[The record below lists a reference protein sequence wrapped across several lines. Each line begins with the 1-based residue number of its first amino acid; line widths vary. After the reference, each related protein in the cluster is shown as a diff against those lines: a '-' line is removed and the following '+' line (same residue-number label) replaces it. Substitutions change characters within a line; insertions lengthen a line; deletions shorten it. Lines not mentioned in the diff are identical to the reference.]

1 MRSLE
6 NYIVCEYKKN
16 CNEGKMKMRE
26 KLRWLKVNWDGVSEF
41 LLINA
46 DFVKFIILNQGVIPN
61 FYKRKNPVIARYCS
75 GLSVSGSNLYVS
87 VKGFQ
92 KSKVIS
98 TLQLKFLCSL
108 QCSEYRLILNSIHIK
123 IISKTAQ

>member
-1 MRSLE
+1 M
-6 NYIVCEYKKN
+6 VCEYKKN

-61 FYKRKNPVIARYCS
+61 FD
-75 GLSVSGSNLYVS
+75 
-87 VKGFQ
+87 
-92 KSKVIS
+92 
-98 TLQLKFLCSL
+98 
-108 QCSEYRLILNSIHIK
+108 
-123 IISKTAQ
+123 